1 MTWKAR
7 LAEVFVRLDQLS
19 APLSPKEPA
28 DDLRGQPP
36 ELEVLPQGTADLAVV
51 AATQSSELPPPES
64 KSETGASQ
72 AEPSTSLPKPALE
85 TVPPFSPLPL
95 RRPPAFDWESFTG
108 VKLFAWLGGFA
119 LFLGAAFF
127 VKYSIEHS
135 LISPMLR
142 VILGLITGA
151 GLLTGGLWLRR
162 QGYETTV
169 HTLCAS
175 GIAILYTDIFAAH
188 SFYEFIGPTPA
199 FLFMILVTVA
209 AFLLAV
215 RLDGRYIAILGLLG
229 GFLTPPLLST
239 GVDRPIGLFSYVA
252 LLDAGLAAVALRKR
266 WGFLVTLSAVGT
278 LAMQVGWAD
287 KFFDISKALTSVVI
301 FLVFPLLYM
310 ALLIVADRFETLRQ
324 VGGCSRFPA
333 AFVFN
338 GLCGL
343 PAWLSGIGCQ
353 AGPGVFLSFFAE
365 RLRDWIGF
373 VA

>member
-1 MTWKAR
+1 MFEFLVIAILIGVLFGIRNLLKKTGALAHETRVLQQRLESVSQHLTSISSALRAKTIGESPHGRGRKVSLQAIADVETR
-7 LAEVFVRLDQLS
+7 LAEVLVRLDQLS

-36 ELEVLPQGTADLAVV
+36 EREVLPQATADLAEV

-64 KSETGASQ
+64 QSDSVAPE
-72 AEPSTSLPKPALE
+72 AESSTSLPQPALE
-85 TVPPFSPLPL
+85 TVPPFSPPPL
-95 RRPPAFDWESFTG
+95 RRQPSFDWENFTG

-188 SFYEFIGPTPA
+188 SLYEFLGPTPA
-199 FLFMILVTVA
+199 FLFMILVTVT

-215 RLDGRYIAILGLLG
+215 RLDARYIAILGLLG

-266 WGFLVTLSAVGT
+266 WGFLVTLRNS
-278 LAMQVGWAD
+278 
-287 KFFDISKALTSVVI
+287 LTSRR
-301 FLVFPLLYM
+301 P
-310 ALLIVADRFETLRQ
+310 
-324 VGGCSRFPA
+324 
-333 AFVFN
+333 
-338 GLCGL
+338 
-343 PAWLSGIGCQ
+343 
-353 AGPGVFLSFFAE
+353 
-365 RLRDWIGF
+365 
-373 VA
+373 